1 MSGRGKKN
9 GKAPAARLSLG
20 PCLFNWHADTWR
32 DFYFRIADEAPVDV
46 VHVGEVVCSKRAPFF
61 TEHIPAVIER
71 LQAAGKEVVLSTPE
85 LVTTDRERRSVR
97 ELVEEA
103 DLLLEANDMG
113 AVALLAGRPHVIGPL
128 VNVYSEAALDWMAR
142 QGAVRV
148 ALPYELTKEAVAA
161 IAGAGRERGL
171 DIEVQVFGRMPLA
184 ISARCYHARA
194 HNLHKDNCQFV
205 CNLDPDGMPVGTM
218 DGERFLAVNGLQTMS
233 HAYNLLVPEIPEM
246 LAMGVNVLRL
256 SPHSCDMVRV
266 ATLYREV
273 LEGRAEAVE
282 AWREIA
288 AMVGEDNVS
297 NGFYQGREGA
307 ATVPVGAD

>member
-1 MSGRGKKN
+1 MSAAGTKANGR
-9 GKAPAARLSLG
+9 APAARLSLG

-32 DFYFRIADEAPVDV
+32 DFYYRIADEAPVDI

-71 LQAAGKEVVLSTPE
+71 LQAAGKEVVLSTPQ
-85 LVTTDRERRSVR
+85 LVTTDRERRGVS
-97 ELVEEA
+97 ELVA
-103 DLLLEANDMG
+103 DAEMLLEANDMG

-128 VNVYSEAALDWMAR
+128 VNVYSEGALAWMAR

-148 ALPYELTKEAVAA
+148 ALPYELAREAVAA
-161 IAGAGRERGL
+161 IAGAGRANGV
-171 DIEVQVFGRMPLA
+171 DVEVQVFGRMPLA

-194 HNLHKDNCQFV
+194 HGLHKDNCQFV
-205 CNLDPDGMPVGTM
+205 CNQDADGMAVGTL

-233 HAYNLLVPEIPEM
+233 HAYNLLLPELPEM
-246 LAMGVNVLRL
+246 QEMGVNVFRL

-266 ATLYREV
+266 AALYRDV
-273 LEGRAEAVE
+273 LEGRAEA
-282 AWREIA
+282 AAARDEIA
-288 AMVGEDNVS
+288 GMVGADNVA

-307 ATVPVGAD
+307 AAVAS